1 MAHLLA
7 AGAPHRTS
15 LFSCSCRGKRYSIAR
30 DVAEASLDS
39 LVMPAAKRV
48 VSGSGDAVRIGMA
61 AWPRTLTP
69 GGLTY
74 QPGRSRNSWL
84 SRGSVPAASLTHQTH
99 GWKTLCG
106 PSWGFTGLRGV
117 SWDSDIDDYVDR
129 READHL
135 DHLDGG
141 KGRTLPGASPGCEDL
156 AATAVMLALR

>member
-1 MAHLLA
+1 MVQLVT

-15 LFSCSCRGKRYSIAR
+15 LFSCSCRGKRSGIRR

-39 LVMPAAKRV
+39 VAMQAAKRV

-69 GGLTY
+69 WGLTC
-74 QPGRSRNSWL
+74 QRGRSRNSWL

-141 KGRTLPGASPGCEDL
+141 KGRTLRWASPGCQDL
-156 AATAVMLALR
+156 AATAVMLPLW